1 MNAHEQLRAAHIA
14 AMKAEASYTAAAIA
28 AAIHSDPPPVVFLE
42 ADEIEMCF
50 TRPVNRERLIRQL
63 AELGTEVVD

>member
-28 AAIHSDPPPVVFLE
+28 AAIHSDPARDALQRAIDRVV
-42 ADEIEMCF
+42 
-50 TRPVNRERLIRQL
+50 
-63 AELGTEVVD
+63 